1 MFKFCFHCQLVMNH
15 HTRHL
20 LFNKLPEKC
29 SLLSPIMNKVSNWKK
44 LLKQITKRK
53 ILLQFI
59 LLSITLIMI
68 LIYVLTISGVF

>member
-1 MFKFCFHCQLVMNH
+1 
-15 HTRHL
+15 
-20 LFNKLPEKC
+20 
-29 SLLSPIMNKVSNWKK
+29 MNKVSNWKK